1 MSIWRSKM
9 LPSQLQQIQTNPPR
23 YSRTFFN
30 GQSISPTTVGWFSGI
45 KTDLQFTLF
54 IQTKPFLQHY
64 VHSFLPQCQ
73 NVVFLNFLFIP
84 KCLWTKTHVNSIL
97 FYSVLTRVG
106 TMSAEPRTHSN
117 PLHHVCHLTIHSTPK
132 IIIIN
137 KILYLFVTTSFRD
150 SPDILPP
157 GISFCHR
164 SSSEKWLDFLKPG

>member
-1 MSIWRSKM
+1 MNLCQYEDQKCHPLSCNKFRQIHQGIPEHSSTAS
-9 LPSQLQQIQTNPPR
+9 PSVLLLLDG
-23 YSRTFFN
+23 FLEL
-30 GQSISPTTVGWFSGI
+30 

-73 NVVFLNFLFIP
+73 DVVFLNFLFIP

-106 TMSAEPRTHSN
+106 TTSAEPRTHSN

-137 KILYLFVTTSFRD
+137 KIL
-150 SPDILPP
+150 
-157 GISFCHR
+157 
-164 SSSEKWLDFLKPG
+164 

>member
-1 MSIWRSKM
+1 MS
-9 LPSQLQQIQTNPPR
+9 PSQLQQIQTNPPR

-45 KTDLQFTLF
+45 KNDLQFTLF

-150 SPDILPP
+150 SLDILPP

-164 SSSEKWLDFLKPG
+164 SSSEK